1 MTFFPP
7 TPDFKAAVE
16 EAMDEILPEK
26 ILDLVW
32 NNFFYYPEVF
42 TSLDSLSESIIGSS
56 GLRFTATPQPVLE
69 VFTGANSSD
78 SVLSGKHLFQ
88 QDFLSFDKLQYFRT
102 QFQIDS
108 VSNVVANITIGPDGY
123 GFRISNNSLIGFVT
137 DNDSNET
144 TVTLQTILVNTTYK
158 IEAKFFPII
167 DKVIFLVDNVE
178 KGVVKGL
185 PTGQHTNLWS
195 LELTTSENAT
205 KNMLVQTF
213 ELIQKRF

>member
-1 MTFFPP
+1 M
-7 TPDFKAAVE
+7 
-16 EAMDEILPEK
+16 
-26 ILDLVW
+26 
-32 NNFFYYPEVF
+32 
-42 TSLDSLSESIIGSS
+42 
-56 GLRFTATPQPVLE
+56 RFTATPQPVLE

-88 QDFLSFDKLQYFRT
+88 QDFLNFDKLQYFRT

-137 DNDSNET
+137 DNSSNET
-144 TVTLQTILVNTTYK
+144 TVTLQTISLNTTYK

-167 DKVIFLVDNVE
+167 DKVIVLVDDTE

-195 LELTTSENAT
+195 LQLTTNENAT